1 MHLVENDVFTKSPMT
16 LSNLHQTY
24 IGSSIA
30 NVEKTMQT
38 INGSLKKE
46 KFTREGMNEW
56 TGGTTKRK
64 LCDEEDLVE
73 GDNLLSMAKGGKG
86 NSKVWLKASQ
96 RSWRDILWARKQLIK
111 MDQGWRRLL
120 NSPAGCNDYYKLERS
135 RHANTDQIQYLQVFK
150 IQTL

>member
-1 MHLVENDVFTKSPMT
+1 MT

-24 IGSSIA
+24 ICSSIA

-120 NSPAGCNDYYKLERS
+120 NGPAGRNDYYKQERS
-135 RHANTDQIQYLQVFK
+135 RA
-150 IQTL
+150 